1 MPLNPFGFINQLKSK
16 NLKAI
21 KQILLA
27 LGIKSL
33 DKICFRDKDLK
44 IIDWYSN
51 YVMFSNDVIAVD
63 EFMKYL
69 KKQDKDT
76 NGQIAYVELLR
87 K

>member
-1 MPLNPFGFINQLKSK
+1 MPLNPFNDVSWLKSG

-21 KQILLA
+21 KQILWA
-27 LGIKSL
+27 LEIKKL
-33 DKICFRDKDLK
+33 DKICFRDTNLK
-44 IIDWYSN
+44 IIDTYTS
-51 YVMFSNDVIAVD
+51 YVGYPNNAIALD